1 MTFDSVGPKLREE
14 AWVRP
19 ATPADERALAI
30 IDRRTWSWAVTPVP
44 LWPVERPFFD
54 AGTRPEDVF
63 VAVVGDRIA
72 GYVKLRPVALPASG
86 HVQEIHGF
94 AVDPDQQ
101 GRGYARLLLEAA
113 KREAAARGARRITL
127 RVLGTNQ
134 RAIALYRA
142 AGYLEEGRL
151 EGQFLLE
158 ERYVDDVFMA
168 LALPGAP
175 DGSPGP

>member
-1 MTFDSVGPKLREE
+1 MSTSSD
-14 AWVRP
+14 ATTVRP
-19 ATPADERALAI
+19 ATPTDERALAV
-30 IDRRTWSWAVTPVP
+30 IDHRTWSWAVTPVP

-54 AGTRPEDVF
+54 AGTRPEDVL
-63 VAVVGDRIA
+63 VAVVGERIA
-72 GYVKLRPVALPASG
+72 GYLKLRPVALPASG

-94 AVDPDQQ
+94 AVDPDRQ
-101 GRGYARLLLEAA
+101 GRGLGRFLLEGAR
-113 KREAAARGARRITL
+113 REAMARGARRITL

-142 AGYLEEGRL
+142 AGYREEGRL

-158 ERYVDDVFMA
+158 GRSVDDVFMA

-175 DGSPGP
+175 DGSQGP